1 MATYLV
7 TGTARGIG
15 LALCQQLQERGDQA
29 IAVCRQS
36 SPELDAL
43 GIRVETGIDIT
54 SSQTLKELVQ
64 RLQGISL
71 DVLVN
76 NAGILEEDS
85 LDRLDFDSIQ
95 RQFEVNAVGTLRV
108 TQALLPFLSAGSKIG
123 IVTSR
128 MGSIEDNSSGGYYGY
143 RMSKVAVSMAGK
155 SLAIDLKP
163 RKIAVGIVHPGLVQT
178 RMTDFTGISTGE
190 AAHGIIQRL
199 DHLTLDN
206 SGTFWHANGEVL
218 PW

>member
-76 NAGILEEDS
+76 NAGILEADS

-95 RQFEVNAVGTLRV
+95 RQFEVNALGTLRV
-108 TQALLPFLSAGSKIG
+108 TQALLPLLSQGSKIG

>member
-15 LALCQQLQERGDQA
+15 LALCQQLQERGDTA

-54 SSQTLKELVQ
+54 SDETLKELVQ

-95 RQFEVNAVGTLRV
+95 RQFEVNALGTLRV
-108 TQALLPFLSAGSKIG
+108 TQALLPFLREGSKIG

-178 RMTDFTGISTGE
+178 RMTDFSGISTPE

-199 DHLTLDN
+199 DNLTLDN

>member
-15 LALCQQLQERGDQA
+15 LALCQQLQERGDTA

-95 RQFEVNAVGTLRV
+95 RQFEVNALGTLRV
-108 TQALLPFLSAGSKIG
+108 TQALLPLLCEGSKIG

>member
-15 LALCQQLQERGDQA
+15 LALCQQLQERGDTA

-76 NAGILEEDS
+76 NAGILKEDS

-95 RQFEVNAVGTLRV
+95 RQFEVNALGTLRV
-108 TQALLPFLSAGSKIG
+108 TQALLPFLREGSKIG

-143 RMSKVAVSMAGK
+143 RMSKVALSMAGK

-178 RMTDFTGISTGE
+178 RMTDFSGISTGE

-199 DHLTLDN
+199 DNLTINN

>member
-7 TGTARGIG
+7 TGSARGIG

-54 SSQTLKELVQ
+54 SDQTLKELVQ
-64 RLQGISL
+64 GLQGISL
-71 DVLVN
+71 DVLIN

-85 LDRLDFDSIQ
+85 FDRLDFESIQ
-95 RQFEVNAVGTLRV
+95 RQFEVNALGTLRV
-108 TQALLPFLSAGSKIG
+108 TQALLPFLSQGSKIG

-128 MGSIEDNSSGGYYGY
+128 MGSIEDNTSGGYYGY
-143 RMSKVAVSMAGK
+143 RMSKVAVSMTGK
-155 SLAIDLKP
+155 SLAIDLKS

-178 RMTDFTGISTGE
+178 RMTDFTGISTRE

-199 DHLTLDN
+199 DNLTLNN

>member
-71 DVLVN
+71 DVLLN

-95 RQFEVNAVGTLRV
+95 RQFEVNALGTLRV
-108 TQALLPFLSAGSKIG
+108 TQALLPLLSQGSKIG

-178 RMTDFTGISTGE
+178 RMTNFTGISTRE

-199 DHLTLDN
+199 DNLTLDN

>member
-15 LALCQQLQERGDQA
+15 LALCQQLQERGDTA
-29 IAVCRQS
+29 IAVCRES

-54 SSQTLKELVQ
+54 SGQTLKELVQ

-85 LDRLDFDSIQ
+85 LDRLDFESIQ
-95 RQFEVNAVGTLRV
+95 RQFEVNALGTLRA
-108 TQALLPFLSAGSKIG
+108 TQALLPLLSQGSKIG

-199 DHLTLDN
+199 DHLTLNN

>member
-7 TGTARGIG
+7 TGSARGIG

-54 SSQTLKELVQ
+54 SDQTLTELVQ

-71 DVLVN
+71 DVLIN

-95 RQFEVNAVGTLRV
+95 RQFEVNALGTLRV
-108 TQALLPFLSAGSKIG
+108 TQALLPFLSQGSKIG

-128 MGSIEDNSSGGYYGY
+128 MGSIEDNTSGGYYGY

-155 SLAIDLKP
+155 SLAIDLKS

-178 RMTDFTGISTGE
+178 RMTDFSGISTRE
-190 AAHGIIQRL
+190 AAHGILQRM
-199 DHLTLDN
+199 DNLTLDN

>member
-7 TGTARGIG
+7 TGSARGIG
-15 LALCQQLQERGDQA
+15 LALCQQLQERGDSA

-36 SPELDAL
+36 SPELDGL

-71 DVLVN
+71 DVLLN

-85 LDRLDFDSIQ
+85 LDHLDFEGIQ
-95 RQFEVNAVGTLRV
+95 RQFEVNALGTLRV
-108 TQALLPFLSAGSKIG
+108 TQALLPFLKAGSKIG

-163 RKIAVGIVHPGLVQT
+163 RKIAVGIVHPGLVKT
-178 RMTDFTGISTGE
+178 RMTDYTGISTRE
-190 AAHGIIQRL
+190 AAQGIIERV
-199 DHLTLDN
+199 DNLTLNN
-206 SGTFWHANGEVL
+206 SGTFWHANGDLL

>member
-15 LALCQQLQERGDQA
+15 LALCQQLQERGDTA

-76 NAGILEEDS
+76 NAGILKEDS

-95 RQFEVNAVGTLRV
+95 QQFEVNALGTLRV
-108 TQALLPFLSAGSKIG
+108 TQALLPFLTPGSKIG

-178 RMTDFTGISTGE
+178 RMTDFSGISTRE

-199 DHLTLDN
+199 DNLTLDN

>member
-15 LALCQQLQERGDQA
+15 LALCQQLQERGDTA
-29 IAVCRQS
+29 IAVCRES

-54 SSQTLKELVQ
+54 SGQTLKELVQ

-85 LDRLDFDSIQ
+85 LDRLDFESIQ
-95 RQFEVNAVGTLRV
+95 RQFEVNALGTLRA
-108 TQALLPFLSAGSKIG
+108 TQALLPLLSQGSKIG

>member
-7 TGTARGIG
+7 TGSARGIG
-15 LALCQQLQERGDQA
+15 LALCQQLQERGDTA

-36 SPELDAL
+36 SPELDSL

-54 SSQTLKELVQ
+54 SDQTLKELVQ

-71 DVLVN
+71 DVLLN

-85 LDRLDFDSIQ
+85 LDHLDFDSIQ
-95 RQFEVNAVGTLRV
+95 RQFEVNALGTLRV
-108 TQALLPFLSAGSKIG
+108 TQALLPFLSQGSKIA

-128 MGSIEDNSSGGYYGY
+128 MGSLEDNSSGGYYGY

-163 RKIAVGIVHPGLVQT
+163 RQIAVAIVHPGLVQT
-178 RMTDFTGISTGE
+178 QMTDFTGISPRE
-190 AAHGIIQRL
+190 AAHGIIQRI
-199 DHLTLDN
+199 DNLTLDN

>member
-29 IAVCRQS
+29 IAICRQS

-64 RLQGISL
+64 RLQGTSL
-71 DVLVN
+71 DVLLN

-95 RQFEVNAVGTLRV
+95 RQFEVNALGTLRV
-108 TQALLPFLSAGSKIG
+108 TQALLPFLSQGSKIG

-143 RMSKVAVSMAGK
+143 RMSKVALTMAGK

-178 RMTDFTGISTGE
+178 QMTDFSGISTRE
-190 AAHGIIQRL
+190 AAHGIIQRI
-199 DHLTLDN
+199 DNLTLDN

>member
-15 LALCQQLQERGDQA
+15 LALCQQLQERGDTA
-29 IAVCRQS
+29 IAVCRES

-54 SSQTLKELVQ
+54 SDQTLKELVQ

-95 RQFEVNAVGTLRV
+95 RQFEVNALGTLRV
-108 TQALLPFLSAGSKIG
+108 TQALLPFLSPGSKIG

-178 RMTDFTGISTGE
+178 RMTDFSGISTRE
-190 AAHGIIQRL
+190 AAHGIIQRI
-199 DHLTLDN
+199 DNLTLDN